1 MNAYNVFHNL
11 LKLLSHYSLSG
22 GILYTVSSAIG
33 LCLILLTY
41 KGKVLLL
48 QQENLLDPQNNN
60 SWHFIKKL
68 KPKELTPEKAIIQEV
83 HRETHIKL
91 DEVTLLSSV
100 MNNDVIQ
107 YLFHA
112 KLSDKHV
119 NNIERAEGR
128 ILQFFGLNEL
138 SKLQIQQSTKSFFSS
153 NQASI
158 KRLSI

>member
-1 MNAYNVFHNL
+1 M
-11 LKLLSHYSLSG
+11 
-22 GILYTVSSAIG
+22 
-33 LCLILLTY
+33 
-41 KGKVLLL
+41 
-48 QQENLLDPQNNN
+48 QQENILEPHNNN
-60 SWHFIKKL
+60 AWHFIKKL
-68 KPKELTPEKAIIQEV
+68 KPKEISPEKAIVQEV
-83 HRETHIKL
+83 ERETHIKL

-100 MNNDVIQ
+100 INNDVVQ

-158 KRLSI
+158 KRLSL